1 MTRTRLALFLVA
13 LLMTCTCAR
22 AQSAQA
28 ARPENPVS
36 TSRSNSRQAESSPIQ
51 FQERF
56 PRYRVRRSDVVDLK
70 FAFSPEFDQTVTVQ
84 PDGYITLSQVG
95 DVQVENKTL
104 AELTEAIR
112 NAYRGILHEPVVTVS
127 LKDFDKPFFVA
138 AGQIGRPGK
147 YELRGD
153 TTLVEALA
161 IAGGLTEASKH
172 SEVVLFRHVSDQ
184 TLEARMFNVK
194 HMLGSRNLQE
204 DPHLLPGD
212 MLFVPQNKMSKLRRY
227 LPASSMG
234 MYLTPNPF

>member
-1 MTRTRLALFLVA
+1 
-13 LLMTCTCAR
+13 
-22 AQSAQA
+22 
-28 ARPENPVS
+28 
-36 TSRSNSRQAESSPIQ
+36 
-51 FQERF
+51 
-56 PRYRVRRSDVVDLK
+56 VDLK